1 MAITSSVLNY
11 TLINACEAYGDWTG
25 VGAANVTDF
34 FKEGTQCVGFELRLL
49 GDTDIYV
56 TGSWDLTGAHLRCW
70 MMTTVLNE
78 IDTDANGGI
87 QFYCSDG
94 SNTGYWYVSG
104 STTYPGG
111 WYNLVVDLS
120 RAVDDGIKPT
130 MSAITT
136 VGLRFTLTTSA
147 KKVQSLWIDNVYA
160 GDGIV
165 FYGDDSGG
173 YFDLD
178 DILAIDENTSQ
189 GWGLLRKIG
198 GVFFTTGSLINGD
211 GSGTAASK
219 FQPKSSIL
227 IFEDRKVNA
236 SLYSMDAVDNGTGTT
251 EHLLGEAGGEG
262 LVISVASLIQIPK
275 FDLDFSDTDLT
286 DVMLEGC
293 KFVDAG
299 TITLPL
305 TGANKEVIN
314 CTFESCGTFIVSTCK
329 VENSI
334 IINANSIGC
343 LISSESHAFSSC
355 TIKGSAYGIEFDT
368 AGTYALSNVL
378 FDTIAT
384 AHIHNTSGGEV
395 IINASGTT
403 NCTTYTGNTTINNT
417 KELTFTGLI
426 AGTEVRAYT
435 GIDPDTSVEIGGTES
450 SSTEYLLSHEAGGV
464 AGYVI
469 FHKENYES
477 ITLYLDYPSIDGEI
491 PIQQRFDRNYENPV

>member
-1 MAITSSVLNY
+1 MAVTVIVSNFQQ
-11 TLINACEAYGDWTG
+11 IDDCEAYGNWTG

-34 FKEGTQCVGFELRLL
+34 FKEGTQCVGFELRLT
-49 GDTDIYV
+49 GDTDIEV
-56 TGSWDLTGAHLRCW
+56 SGTWDLTGEHLRCW

-78 IDTDANGGI
+78 INTDANGGI
-87 QFYCSDG
+87 QFYLSDG
-94 SNTGYWYVSG
+94 ANTGYWYVSG

-136 VGLRFTLTTSA
+136 VGLRFNLTDSA
-147 KKVQSLWIDNVYA
+147 KKVQSLWIDNVYV
-160 GDGIV
+160 GDGLIC
-165 FYGDDSGG
+165 YGDDGGG

-178 DILAIDENTSQ
+178 DVLAEDENTTN
-189 GWGLLRKIG
+189 GWGLIRKIG
-198 GVFFTTGSLINGD
+198 GVFFLVGSLLNGD
-211 GSGTAASK
+211 AAGSSASK
-219 FQPKSSIL
+219 FQPKSAIV
-227 IFEDRKVNA
+227 IFEDRLVNA
-236 SLYSMDAVDNGTGTT
+236 SLYSMNAVDNGTGTT
-251 EHLLGEAGGEG
+251 EHLLGEDGGEG
-262 LVISVASLIQIPK
+262 LVISVASLTQTPK

-314 CTFESCGTFIVSTCK
+314 CTFESCGDLIVSTCK
-329 VENSI
+329 VEDSI

-343 LISSESHAFSSC
+343 RISSESHAFSKC
-355 TIKGSAYGIEFDT
+355 TIKGSDYGIEFDT

-378 FDTIAT
+378 FDTIGI

-435 GIDPDTSVEIGGTES
+435 GIDPDTAVEIGGTES
-450 SSTEYLLSHEAGGV
+450 SSTEYLLSHESGGV

-469 FHKENYES
+469 FHKENYEA

-491 PIQQRFDRNYENPV
+491 PIQQRFDRNYENP